1 MPPPYFENIKSE
13 ITQPFIF
20 DLDEQNHAT
29 EIDFGALF
37 VPNRFGETKV
47 TV

>member
-13 ITQPFIF
+13 IREPFIF
-20 DLDEQNHAT
+20 DLDDQDHASYF
-29 EIDFGALF
+29 DFGALF
-37 VPNRFGETKV
+37 VPNRFGPTKV